1 MLTTHTRTHTHVHRL
16 LEEYQQHAGPVRSVA
31 FLPDGSLLFSAAED
45 GHVCVYDCAHNYA
58 PVKTL
63 SGGFPSNT

>member
-45 GHVCVYDCAHNYA
+45 GHVCV
-58 PVKTL
+58 
-63 SGGFPSNT
+63 